1 DGAADRRGG
10 RANVEQP
17 SLSAMRNI
25 LDDLNR
31 TLQGAEQT
39 QRRIIKVTGSATSE
53 DRMVTAVV
61 GPRGQLVRLQID
73 PRIYRRPNAQA
84 LAASIVATV
93 RAAADKAMAEV
104 QAIIDETMPPDLRFR
119 QMGSLDLQRLTR
131 SHDADLAEEDDHV
144 DFD

>member
-1 DGAADRRGG
+1 M
-10 RANVEQP
+10 EQP

-73 PRIYRRPNAQA
+73 PRIYRRPNAEA

-104 QAIIDETMPPDLRFR
+104 QAILDETMPPDLRFR
-119 QMGSLDLQRLTR
+119 QMGSLDLQRLMR

>member
-1 DGAADRRGG
+1 M
-10 RANVEQP
+10 EHP
-17 SLSAMRNI
+17 PLSAMREMLN
-25 LDDLNR
+25 DLNR

-39 QRRIIKVTGSATSE
+39 QRRIMSVSASATSE

-61 GPRGQLVRLQID
+61 GPRGQLVHLELD
-73 PRIYRRPNAQA
+73 PRIYRRPNAGA
-84 LAASIVATV
+84 LATTIVATI

-104 QAIIDETMPPDLRFR
+104 QGILDETLPPDLRFR
-119 QMGSLDLQRLTR
+119 KMGSLDLQRLMR

>member
-1 DGAADRRGG
+1 
-10 RANVEQP
+10 
-17 SLSAMRNI
+17 MRNI

-73 PRIYRRPNAQA
+73 PRIYRRPNAEA

-104 QAIIDETMPPDLRFR
+104 QAILDETMPPDLRFR
-119 QMGSLDLQRLTR
+119 QMGSLDLQRLMR